1 KTAKPITRR
10 EKWSITTATHQQNG
24 QRWGSAKGSQ
34 EVQKPEPI
42 GIVVRSTCHT
52 WLGRL
57 AVTHRSPSRRAGSSA
72 GAGFCGDSRT
82 IRPTVLGARCR
93 PARAR
98 NSAIFILPSWGQRA
112 FSL

>member
-1 KTAKPITRR
+1 MMYFGTAPAVRMARPRKARVAAEVGTLEKTAKPITRR

-34 EVQKPEPI
+34 EVQNPEPI

-57 AVTHRSPSRRAGSSA
+57 AVTRRSTWARAGSWV
-72 GAGFCGDSRT
+72 GPGCRRDSRT
-82 IRPTVLGARCR
+82 I
-93 PARAR
+93 
-98 NSAIFILPSWGQRA
+98 
-112 FSL
+112 